1 MVMTLTGAAGKGIPI
16 AGSWFVFFL
25 ARTPPSAKICNR
37 KLDCS
42 DDQAP
47 VSLVVGFTM
56 LKSSR
61 QQARFQ
67 CGFAQTLEVVNTVCN
82 LQLNVWLIKIHF
94 NGEVSRFVNMLIR
107 YSLASFL
114 NLGFRL
120 NVWTSSGVHW
130 TNLWEF
136 TLIGSSPGVLKTR
149 TLPSAATCDVEYAI
163 GSSRFAS
170 SGLVLGNMEL
180 LIIPMRMS
188 L

>member
-67 CGFAQTLEVVNTVCN
+67 CGFAQTLEVVNTVCKSSTQRLADQN
-82 LQLNVWLIKIHF
+82 TLQRGSFQICKYAHQIFPRFLFK
-94 NGEVSRFVNMLIR
+94 SRFSTECLDFLRCTLDEFMGIYPNR
-107 YSLASFL
+107 FLA
-114 NLGFRL
+114 G
-120 NVWTSSGVHW
+120 
-130 TNLWEF
+130 
-136 TLIGSSPGVLKTR
+136 
-149 TLPSAATCDVEYAI
+149 C
-163 GSSRFAS
+163 
-170 SGLVLGNMEL
+170 
-180 LIIPMRMS
+180 
-188 L
+188 